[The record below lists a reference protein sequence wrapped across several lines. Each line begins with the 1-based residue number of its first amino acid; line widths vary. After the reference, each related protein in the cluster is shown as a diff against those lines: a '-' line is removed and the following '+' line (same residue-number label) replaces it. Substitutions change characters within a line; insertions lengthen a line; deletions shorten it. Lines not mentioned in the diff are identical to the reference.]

1 MTSERLL
8 DELASGLTPVRCRS
22 AGRDG
27 LIVGGLAVSELTL
40 FLMMGLARPD
50 MHHAMGEMS
59 FWWKLAT
66 LGLLTVL
73 AVTTAV
79 RSFDP
84 AVSPSRGLRWAAALA
99 VIALLIGWGIDASH
113 HASRPLLARLEWR
126 EGVNCLAWMVLLSL
140 PMLAALAVLMR
151 RGAPTHRR
159 GSAMAA
165 GLGAAAWGAFVFFFA
180 CGHDDPL
187 YIVFWYGLGCVLVGL
202 AGRTLLPFVARW

>member
-8 DELASGLTPVRCRS
+8 DELASGLAPVRRRS
-22 AGRDG
+22 AGWDG
-27 LIVGGLAVSELTL
+27 LILAGLAAIELAL
-40 FLMMGLARPD
+40 FLMMGCARPD
-50 MHHAMGEMS
+50 MGHAMGQMS

-66 LGLLTVL
+66 IGLLAAI

-84 AVSPSRGLRWAAALA
+84 SVSPSRGLRWAAGIGA
-99 VIALLIGWGIDASH
+99 VALLLGWGIDASH
-113 HASRPLLARLEWR
+113 HARVSLLARLEWR
-126 EGVNCLAWMVLLSL
+126 EGLACLGSMVLLSL
-140 PMLAALAVLMR
+140 PMMAALALLMR

-159 GSAMAA
+159 ESGLAA

-187 YIVFWYGLGCVLVGL
+187 YIVFWYGLGCVLIAL
-202 AGRTLLPFVARW
+202 AGRALLPLVTRW

>member
-8 DELASGLTPVRCRS
+8 DDLASGLTPVRTRS
-22 AGRDG
+22 AWRDG
-27 LIVGGLAVSELTL
+27 AIVGALAAIELAL
-40 FLMMGLARPD
+40 FLMMGFVRPD
-50 MHHAMGEMS
+50 MGHAIAEPS

-66 LGLLTVL
+66 LGLVSAI

-84 AVSPSRGLRWAAALA
+84 SVSPSRGLRWAAGICA
-99 VIALLIGWGIDASH
+99 VALLIGWGIDATR
-113 HASRPLLARLEWR
+113 HAGAPLLARLEWR
-126 EGVNCLAWMVLLSL
+126 EGLNCLFAMLVLSL

-151 RGAPTHRR
+151 RGAPVHRR
-159 GSAMAA
+159 ESALAA

-187 YIVFWYGLGCVLVGL
+187 YIVFWYGLGCVLVAL
-202 AGRTLLPFVARW
+202 AGRALLPLVTRW

>member
-8 DELASGLTPVRCRS
+8 DELASGLTPVRRRN
-22 AGRDG
+22 AVRDG
-27 LIVGGLAVSELTL
+27 IVLGALATIELAL
-40 FLMMGLARPD
+40 FLMMGCARPD

-66 LGLLTVL
+66 LGLLSAI

-84 AVSPSRGLRWAAALA
+84 SVSPSRGLRWMAGVAAL
-99 VIALLIGWGIDASH
+99 ALLIGWGIDASR
-113 HASRPLLARLEWR
+113 HAGVPLLARLEWR
-126 EGVNCLAWMVLLSL
+126 EGLACLGSMVLLSL
-140 PMLAALAVLMR
+140 PMMAALAFLMR
-151 RGAPTHRR
+151 RGAPTQRR
-159 GSAMAA
+159 DSGLAA

-187 YIVFWYGLGCVLVGL
+187 YIVFWYGLGCVLIAL
-202 AGRTLLPFVARW
+202 AGRALLPLAARW